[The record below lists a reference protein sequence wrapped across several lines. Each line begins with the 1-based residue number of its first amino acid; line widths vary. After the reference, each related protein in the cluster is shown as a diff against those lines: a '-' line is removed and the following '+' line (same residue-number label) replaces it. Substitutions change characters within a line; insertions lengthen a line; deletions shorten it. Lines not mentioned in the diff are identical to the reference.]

1 MNKRAH
7 ILLGPLLLV
16 LAACMATG
24 AGPAPPALRVA
35 LMDFSTDDN
44 SWRNSQA
51 AANFTS
57 LLQIQLAN
65 EPGVEWVER
74 AQLDLAKQELKLSEM
89 ELIGGS
95 SPIRRGKW
103 AKADWLVTGRF
114 SLDDKSQRTLGL
126 EVTDLQHADVLAS
139 QTITFPGHAT
149 AQIQV
154 AHDLVELAATALR
167 QLLADARR
175 RQQASA
181 GQVLVAPL

>member
-1 MNKRAH
+1 
-7 ILLGPLLLV
+7 
-16 LAACMATG
+16 MATG

-103 AKADWLVTGRF
+103 VEWVVSPQADIAARV
-114 SLDDKSQRTLGL
+114 SEAYSASL
-126 EVTDLQHADVLAS
+126 EVRDNELERFVEDMIREAAHTRGLSD
-139 QTITFPGHAT
+139 I
-149 AQIQV
+149 QI
-154 AHDLVELAATALR
+154 
-167 QLLADARR
+167 
-175 RQQASA
+175 
-181 GQVLVAPL
+181 G